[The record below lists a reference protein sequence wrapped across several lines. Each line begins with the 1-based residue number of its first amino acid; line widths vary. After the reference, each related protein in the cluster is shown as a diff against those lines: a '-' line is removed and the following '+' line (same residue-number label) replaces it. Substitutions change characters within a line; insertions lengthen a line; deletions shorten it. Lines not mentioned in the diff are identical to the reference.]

1 MTNLR
6 MMGTAWRSAALTLL
20 CLLAAPVLAGLLLA
34 AIALAADAEHGG
46 VIARRWC
53 ASCHGV
59 APGERRGDRDAPDF
73 AAIARDP
80 AMDGRGLATFLAK
93 PHGKMPDLSLSRS
106 EIDDLAAF
114 IRAQAR

>member
-1 MTNLR
+1 MGCGMRKNPTIR
-6 MMGTAWRSAALTLL
+6 GTARLGAALAL
-20 CLLAAPVLAGLLLA
+20 CLLATTPS
-34 AIALAADAEHGG
+34 LAADAEHGG

-53 ASCHGV
+53 ASCHGL

-93 PHGKMPDLSLSRS
+93 PHGKMPDLSLSRA
-106 EIDDLAAF
+106 EIDDLVAYV
-114 IRAQAR
+114 RAQAR